1 MIDELFEIDLEQYYI
16 EKKAFY
22 EKIVELISR
31 NNGWVNFRKAVFDSE
46 VERDYALLELEQIF
60 GIAGEEIKYF
70 KNDAKVLY
78 ETLKQLAPPDR
89 EFTEE
94 ENKKLREVFLEIL
107 LLEESEIVELLK
119 HSELYIKGQQ
129 KSKQIKEIINYYQEF
144 ENKSP
149 YLYQNFLKIKSID
162 EKINKIFFKKI

>member
-1 MIDELFEIDLEQYYI
+1 MIDELFEIDLEQYFI

-31 NNGWVNFRKAVFDSE
+31 NNGWVNYKKGVFDSE

-89 EFTEE
+89 ELTEE
-94 ENKKLREVFLEIL
+94 EEKKLREIFLEIL
-107 LLEESEIVELLK
+107 LLEESEIIELLK

-129 KSKQIKEIINYYQEF
+129 KSKQIKKITDYNEGF
-144 ENKSP
+144 ENIPP

-162 EKINKIFFKKI
+162 EEINKIFFKKI